1 MSPRSYAGE
10 LIFMPGIL
18 AAMQR
23 SVYSLLIRRTVHPDF
38 MSHGVPV
45 SCLVDTFPVNWKEG
59 ASKDIPKCYS
69 MASDGHYLYLHTS
82 SGLYKVGSGFSGT
95 MKGHVYKHKN
105 DFFQDQPGWLGI
117 AGRTLYYK
125 SNETQRLELV
135 MVDQDTLEPI
145 KVVTTLERFPV
156 PYLMLTDGEQI
167 AQVLWCTQVNSPL
180 S

>member
-1 MSPRSYAGE
+1 MFTNTIMTSSNISRE
-10 LIFMPGIL
+10 D
-18 AAMQR
+18 
-23 SVYSLLIRRTVHPDF
+23 SLL
-38 MSHGVPV
+38 
-45 SCLVDTFPVNWKEG
+45 
-59 ASKDIPKCYS
+59 
-69 MASDGHYLYLHTS
+69 
-82 SGLYKVGSGFSGT
+82 
-95 MKGHVYKHKN
+95 
-105 DFFQDQPGWLGI
+105 
-117 AGRTLYYK
+117 K